1 MSNHHQRSGAAV
13 AYFQSSSIFQ
23 SSMSSAGGIIEAA
36 VSYSTTQRNKTGI
49 KKLKEYVGVKG
60 LQVDLSVNSDGTD
73 ITFNLMNEYA
83 KYLVQYKKSDGEYLS
98 HGSLGNYLDGLRAYI
113 QSLKNISD
121 SHWIHNRDRYKR
133 IKTAALTACLRRA
146 NQAGKKAKQPHTSFT
161 KNDLEVLTLN
171 AYVIG
176 TRENGHTLSLRLNN

>member
-49 KKLKEYVGVKG
+49 KKLKEYIGVKG

-133 IKTAALTACLRRA
+133 ILRRQHWRHA
-146 NQAGKKAKQPHTSFT
+146 CGAPIKQERRPNSRTPVSPKMTWRFLLST
-161 KNDLEVLTLN
+161 
-171 AYVIG
+171 
-176 TRENGHTLSLRLNN
+176 HTL